1 MRYPVIIVLIV
12 GGIFLLA
19 WLASGRRIPVL
30 VHAGA
35 VSAALATV
43 VFLLWLRS
51 AGKVIELEAWGA
63 VIAVP
68 VLVYVTFTFM
78 HAMHTAEKNAGTVH
92 DDVPSAPVP
101 VLPEDWRPAGQPAPL
116 TPEEKVRAATVQIW
130 MVLWQLPD
138 KDWDAFCLSADDAQ
152 RLFQAKQD
160 DHLIKSWGR
169 VFQRDPQ
176 TLLAWYEE
184 RTRSPDSSV
193 REDDS
198 RTAREILRRAETGVR
213 EPIIIRT

>member
-30 VHAGA
+30 VHAVA
-35 VSAALATV
+35 VFAALATV
-43 VFLLWLRS
+43 VFLLWLRG

-138 KDWDAFCLSADDAQ
+138 KD
-152 RLFQAKQD
+152 
-160 DHLIKSWGR
+160 
-169 VFQRDPQ
+169 
-176 TLLAWYEE
+176 
-184 RTRSPDSSV
+184 
-193 REDDS
+193 
-198 RTAREILRRAETGVR
+198 
-213 EPIIIRT
+213 